1 MCEEHH
7 GGSLSSSGFTSN
19 PDVVRTEKN
28 SYLMVMIM
36 MMVMMIMIMMIMM
49 IMMIAIVIMMILMM
63 NEGDC

>member
-36 MMVMMIMIMMIMM
+36 MMVMMIM
-49 IMMIAIVIMMILMM
+49 MIAIVIMMILMM